1 MITGKIT
8 GLLAMLCVLALTVTH
23 PEAHAATT
31 NDAHPVIRIGSK
43 DFTENLIVGE
53 LYALALEDAGYK
65 VSRVFNIAGSIVH
78 TSILNDQIDLY
89 PEYTGTGLLT
99 ILKMEPVTDPE
110 EVYETVK
117 REYSQRFNLTWLDQS
132 GANDSQGLVL
142 KTSVADRLGISTI
155 SGLQAQAEKIRF
167 ASQGE
172 FDMRDDG
179 LPGLEK
185 TYGPFRWKSSRVYDN
200 GLKYQILRNDDA
212 DLTPA
217 YTTEGQLTDTREF
230 TLLRDDKNVW
240 PPYYLAPV
248 VRDGVLAAHPEI
260 GSVLNRVSASLDTE
274 TMIRLNAGV
283 DVEKREVED
292 VAREYFG
299 SIKAGLREAAR

>member
-1 MITGKIT
+1 MNIQKKI
-8 GLLAMLCVLALTVTH
+8 GLLAFVCVFTAILAQS
-23 PEAHAATT
+23 AALGA
-31 NDAHPVIRIGSK
+31 DKGAAPAIRVGSK
-43 DFTENLIVGE
+43 DFTESLLVGE
-53 LYALALEDAGYK
+53 LYALALEDAGYT
-65 VSRVFNIAGSIVH
+65 VDRVFNIAGSIVH
-78 TSILNDQIDLY
+78 TSIINNQIDLY

-99 ILKMEPVTDPE
+99 VLKMDLITDPD

-117 REYSQRFNLTWLDQS
+117 HEYSQRFKLTWLEQS
-132 GANDSQGLVL
+132 RANDSQGLVI
-142 KTSVADRLGISTI
+142 KTPLARKLGIATI
-155 SGLQAQAEKIRF
+155 SDLQLHAGKIRF

-185 TYGPFRWKSSRVYDN
+185 VYGPFTWKSSRVYDN
-200 GLKYQILRNDDA
+200 GLKYMVLLNDKA

-217 YTTEGQLTDTREF
+217 YTTEGQLVNGEDF

-248 VRDGVLAAHPEI
+248 VRDEVLAAHP
-260 GSVLNRVSASLDTE
+260 GVSAALNRVSASLDTE

-283 DVEKREVED
+283 DVEKREIED
-292 VAREYFG
+292 VAREHFHAIKSG
-299 SIKAGLREAAR
+299 SRER